1 MEIKLKLD
9 NFEGPMD
16 LLLHLIEKQEM
27 EIYKINI
34 SELIDD
40 YLKYL
45 EEVKN
50 SRLEIKVEF
59 LLMASELLEIKAL
72 SILNKRE
79 KKDKEV
85 NLEQRIYEYK
95 IFKELSEKIR
105 EMENE
110 YNISFMKNG
119 KSIEKPESNEIDLSE
134 LNVNKI
140 FETYK
145 NIFFKQEEPKLIIN
159 YDNKYTIEKSIEEIE
174 KILKMSNKIEFSKLL
189 GDNYSRIRIVTIFLA
204 ILELYRKS
212 TINIFQES
220 EIVIELAG

>member
-110 YNISFMKNG
+110 YNVSFMKNG